1 MKAMLLALTGGIL
14 LPFAF
19 APFGYALVAPLSL
32 ALLFRVWLNAS
43 PSKAA
48 LYGYL
53 FGLGQFG
60 IGVSWVF
67 VSMYEYGGS
76 DVFSAAGLTA
86 LFVAY
91 LALFPALAGW
101 LGVKAGGGSILVR
114 TLLVF
119 PAAWVVTEWLR
130 GWLFSG
136 FPWLQIGYSQ
146 TDTGLR
152 SIAPVFGVFGVGWL
166 LAVLAGLLLSA
177 WLLDRRGRRFALLGA
192 AVVLVGSTQFA
203 KVQWTHPA
211 GDPIQ
216 VTLLQGNVPQDQKWR
231 PEAKTTTVQM
241 YVDMTRQ
248 HWDSRLIIWP
258 ETAVPAFYQQVA
270 ESFLAPLEAEAR
282 QHGVDVLVG
291 VPYYEAQGNRYYN
304 ALVTL
309 GAKPGRY
316 FKRHL
321 VPFGEFLP
329 LRPVLAFVLDILQI
343 PLADFTAGA
352 HRQTL
357 LQAAGYP
364 LIASIC
370 YEDIFGQESLTG
382 LPEGA
387 YLVNVTNDAWFGD
400 SFAPHQHWQKARMR
414 ALETGRY
421 MLRAT
426 NTGVTGIIDAGGRP
440 VAVAP
445 MFEREA
451 LTGMMQP
458 MAGATPYALW
468 GDWPAVGLCA
478 GIVGICFARR
488 RRNVSSHQG
497 RQAEPGGN

>member
-1 MKAMLLALTGGIL
+1 MKAVLLALTGGAL

-19 APFGYALVAPLSL
+19 APFGYALVALLSL

-43 PSKAA
+43 PLKAA

-60 IGVSWVF
+60 VGVSWVF
-67 VSMYEYGGS
+67 VSMHEYGGS

-101 LGVKAGGGSILVR
+101 LGVKAGGGSLIVR
-114 TLLVF
+114 ALLVF

-152 SIAPVFGVFGVGWL
+152 SMAPMFGVFGVGWL
-166 LAVLAGLLLSA
+166 LAVLASLVLCA
-177 WLLDRRGRRFALLGA
+177 WLLDRRSRRLALLGA

-203 KVQWTHPA
+203 KVQWTQAA

-231 PEAKTTTVQM
+231 PEAKSATVQM

-248 HWDSRLIIWP
+248 HWDSRLIVWP

-270 ESFLAPLEAEAR
+270 ESFMAPLEAEAR
-282 QHGVDVLVG
+282 QHGADILVG
-291 VPYYEAQGNRYYN
+291 VPYYEAQGDHYYN
-304 ALVTL
+304 AVVTL
-309 GAKPGRY
+309 GSKPGRY

-329 LRPVLAFVLDILQI
+329 LRPVLGFILEILQI

-352 HRQTL
+352 PRQTL
-357 LQAAGYP
+357 LQAAGHP

-370 YEDIFGQESLTG
+370 YEDIFGQESLAG

-400 SFAPHQHWQKARMR
+400 SFAPYQHWQKARMR

-426 NTGVTGIIDAGGRP
+426 NTGVTGIIDASGKP

-445 MFEREA
+445 MFQREA
-451 LTGMMQP
+451 LTGMLQP

-478 GIVGICFARR
+478 GIVGVCFFRR
-488 RRNVSSHQG
+488 RRNVLFPL
-497 RQAEPGGN
+497 AGGEGI

>member
-1 MKAMLLALTGGIL
+1 MKSVLLALVGGAL
-14 LPFAF
+14 LPLAF
-19 APFGYALVAPLSL
+19 APFGYALVALLSL

-43 PSKAA
+43 PPRAA
-48 LYGYL
+48 MYGYL

-60 IGVSWVF
+60 VGVSWVF
-67 VSMYEYGGS
+67 ISMHEFGGS

-101 LGVKAGGGSILVR
+101 LGVTVGGGSVLVR
-114 TLLVF
+114 ALLVF

-166 LAVLAGLLLSA
+166 LAVLAGLVLSA
-177 WLLDRRGRRFALLGA
+177 WLLDRRGRRLALLGA

-203 KVQWTHPA
+203 KVQWTQPA
-211 GDPIQ
+211 GDPIR

-231 PEAKTTTVQM
+231 PEAKSATVQM

-248 HWDSRLIIWP
+248 HWDSRLIVWP

-270 ESFLAPLEAEAR
+270 ESFMAPLEAEAR
-282 QHGVDVLVG
+282 QHGVDILVG
-291 VPYYEAQGNRYYN
+291 VPYYEAQGDRYYN
-304 ALVTL
+304 AVVTL

-329 LRPVLAFVLDILQI
+329 LRPVLGFVLDILQI

-352 HRQTL
+352 PRQTL

-370 YEDIFGQESLTG
+370 YEDIFGQESLAG

-400 SFAPHQHWQKARMR
+400 SFAPYQHWQKARMR

-426 NTGVTGIIDAGGRP
+426 NTGVTGIIDASGKP

-445 MFEREA
+445 MFRREA
-451 LTGMMQP
+451 LTGMLQP

-478 GIVGICFARR
+478 GIIGACFFRR
-488 RRNVSSHQG
+488 RRNVLLPPP
-497 RQAEPGGN
+497 RGGGS

>member
-1 MKAMLLALTGGIL
+1 MKAVLLALTGGAL

-19 APFGYALVAPLSL
+19 APFGYALVALLSL

-43 PSKAA
+43 PLKAA

-60 IGVSWVF
+60 VGVSWVF
-67 VSMYEYGGS
+67 VSMHEYGGS

-101 LGVKAGGGSILVR
+101 LGVKAGGGSLIVR
-114 TLLVF
+114 ALLVF

-152 SIAPVFGVFGVGWL
+152 SMAPMFGVFGVGWL
-166 LAVLAGLLLSA
+166 LAVLASLVLCA
-177 WLLDRRGRRFALLGA
+177 WLLDRRSRRLALLGA

-203 KVQWTHPA
+203 KVQWTQAA

-231 PEAKTTTVQM
+231 PEAKSATVQM

-248 HWDSRLIIWP
+248 HWDSRLIVWP

-270 ESFLAPLEAEAR
+270 ESFMAPLEAEAR
-282 QHGVDVLVG
+282 QHGADILVG
-291 VPYYEAQGNRYYN
+291 VPYYEAQGDRYYN
-304 ALVTL
+304 AVVTL

-329 LRPVLAFVLDILQI
+329 LRPVLGFILEILQI

-352 HRQTL
+352 PRQTL

-370 YEDIFGQESLTG
+370 YEDIFGQESLAG

-400 SFAPHQHWQKARMR
+400 SFAPYQHWQKARMR

-426 NTGVTGIIDAGGRP
+426 NTGVTGIIDAGGKP

-445 MFEREA
+445 MFQREA
-451 LTGMMQP
+451 LTGMLQP

-478 GIVGICFARR
+478 GIVGVCFFRR
-488 RRNVSSHQG
+488 RRNVLFPL
-497 RQAEPGGN
+497 AGGEGI

>member
-1 MKAMLLALTGGIL
+1 MKAVLLALAGGAL

-19 APFGYALVAPLSL
+19 APFGYALVALLSL

-43 PSKAA
+43 PLRAA

-60 IGVSWVF
+60 VGVSWVF
-67 VSMYEYGGS
+67 VSMHEYGGS

-101 LGVKAGGGSILVR
+101 LGVKAGGGSLIVR
-114 TLLVF
+114 ALLVF

-152 SIAPVFGVFGVGWL
+152 SMAPMFGVFGVGWL
-166 LAVLAGLLLSA
+166 LAVLASLVLCA
-177 WLLDRRGRRFALLGA
+177 WLLDRRSRRLALLGA

-203 KVQWTHPA
+203 KVQWTQAA

-231 PEAKTTTVQM
+231 PEAKSATVQM

-248 HWDSRLIIWP
+248 HWDSRLIVWP

-270 ESFLAPLEAEAR
+270 ESFMAPLEAEAR
-282 QHGVDVLVG
+282 QHGADILVG
-291 VPYYEAQGNRYYN
+291 VPYYEAQGDHYYN
-304 ALVTL
+304 AVVTL

-329 LRPVLAFVLDILQI
+329 LRPVLGFILDILQI

-352 HRQTL
+352 PRQTL
-357 LQAAGYP
+357 LQAAGHP

-370 YEDIFGQESLTG
+370 YEDIFGQESLAG

-400 SFAPHQHWQKARMR
+400 SFAPYQHWQKARMR

-426 NTGVTGIIDAGGRP
+426 NTGVTGIIDASGKP

-445 MFEREA
+445 MFQREA
-451 LTGMMQP
+451 LTGMLQP

-478 GIVGICFARR
+478 GIVGVCFFRR
-488 RRNVSSHQG
+488 RRNVLFPL
-497 RQAEPGGN
+497 AGGEGI

>member
-1 MKAMLLALTGGIL
+1 MKAVLLALTGGAL

-19 APFGYALVAPLSL
+19 APFGYALVALLSL

-43 PSKAA
+43 PLKAA

-60 IGVSWVF
+60 VGVSWVF
-67 VSMYEYGGS
+67 VSMHEYGGS

-101 LGVKAGGGSILVR
+101 LGVKAGGGSLIVR
-114 TLLVF
+114 ALLVF

-152 SIAPVFGVFGVGWL
+152 SMAPMFGVFGVGWL
-166 LAVLAGLLLSA
+166 LAVLASLVLCA
-177 WLLDRRGRRFALLGA
+177 WLLDRRSRRLALLGA

-203 KVQWTHPA
+203 KVQWTQAA

-231 PEAKTTTVQM
+231 PEAKSATVQM

-248 HWDSRLIIWP
+248 HWDSRLIVWP

-270 ESFLAPLEAEAR
+270 ESFMAPLEAEAR
-282 QHGVDVLVG
+282 QHGADILVG
-291 VPYYEAQGNRYYN
+291 VPYYEAQGDRYYN
-304 ALVTL
+304 AVVTL

-329 LRPVLAFVLDILQI
+329 LRPVLGFILEILQI

-352 HRQTL
+352 PRQTL
-357 LQAAGYP
+357 LQAAGHP

-370 YEDIFGQESLTG
+370 YEDIFGQESLAG

-400 SFAPHQHWQKARMR
+400 SFAPYQHWQKARMR

-426 NTGVTGIIDAGGRP
+426 NTGVTGIIDAGGKP

-445 MFEREA
+445 MFQREA
-451 LTGMMQP
+451 LTGMLQP

-478 GIVGICFARR
+478 GIVGVCFFRR
-488 RRNVSSHQG
+488 RRNVLFPL
-497 RQAEPGGN
+497 AGGEGI